1 MDVITVCVLPFHVRE
16 PSHALMGE
24 WLKMDSGGCEKTAQS
39 LANCLTS
46 NLAERILNRTPVI
59 EIFGLQLGQ
68 IYCIFERILC

>member
-1 MDVITVCVLPFHVRE
+1 
-16 PSHALMGE
+16 
-24 WLKMDSGGCEKTAQS
+24 MDSGGCEKTAQS

-68 IYCIFERILC
+68 IDCIFERILC